1 MTASLPLLKLFNRL
15 RKPLALGVD
24 QYNLA
29 LEALVQ
35 SIEDDFDPTDREAYI
50 EAVKRLCQIVWVKSP
65 QQKKIFD
72 NIWQDFLSVSVAQSK
87 LIRENLQI
95 NKDGEETPKINAIEP
110 LLDDDQPRD
119 NDDQTP
125 ENYVDLET
133 LETLETAEI
142 QVGRAAS
149 VFWKEAYYFPVS
161 RQQLWDGCRN
171 FQPEKLPET
180 RREID
185 IVATVEQVAKA
196 GFFTNPIFAQ
206 NLTIENPPEVLLLID
221 QQGSMTPFH
230 PLCRHLVKIW
240 ENTTKIKIYYFQN
253 CPKDVLYL
261 DPQLRQETEDLET
274 VLGKLP
280 TDNTIAL
287 IISDGGAAKGRTVI
301 SRWEET
307 VEFLNILT
315 DEVQR
320 VAWLNPLPRCRWF
333 DSTAKNIADIYPK
346 EVPMFA
352 LESREWEKMIQWLR
366 WGEKS
371 VFQFIQQRQEAAK
384 EKWQPTDSE
393 DDWDWNF
400 DAKSLINN
408 FEKKYTP
415 AHLQLAFHAAFPLT
429 ITPDLLYRLWQEFFV
444 KGDSQKNLPW
454 YAVADILL
462 SDLCKSI
469 DTELTELYE
478 IDREI
483 RNELLSQCVASF
495 GEERLEELSN
505 FLIEYLDEQIQKQLL
520 PSWLE
525 TLYKMQHWAA
535 LAYTNRKD
543 EAVENIAKSLQQ
555 AYLHN
560 HKSQLI
566 QWSELVTTLT
576 PVLKDEYQPLLYK
589 SLFIA
594 AEGYG
599 AEARGIAKG
608 TQAARQKWE
617 ESFGKEEIAS
627 VGEIALAKPGS
638 ILGRFPLKTFTFE
651 TVTVNP
657 QGEIIHRE
665 TKQAQYLTENLGK
678 TTLKMVYI
686 PGGTFTM
693 GSPEGEGS
701 SNEKP
706 QHQVTIKPFLMGK
719 YPVTQ
724 AQWEAVANLPKI
736 QDDLNP
742 NPSRFKGK
750 NRPVEKVSWYDIIE
764 FCARLSQKTGKNY
777 RLPSEAEWEYA
788 CRAGTTTPFHFGE
801 TITTDLAN
809 YNGNYTYREGPQG
822 IYRKETT
829 PVGSFKVANGFG
841 LYDMHGNIWEWC
853 ADPLHDSYEGAPTDG
868 SVWDEDNNDN
878 HYHTYIDLLVN
889 INNDYRVR
897 LLRGGSRIRYPN
909 HCRAAY
915 RLQSLPNDRHY
926 HIGFRVVCAG
936 AWTS

>member
-1 MTASLPLLKLFNRL
+1 MTVSLPLLKLFNRL
-15 RKPLALGVD
+15 REHLPLGVD

-29 LEALVQ
+29 LEALIQ
-35 SIEDDFDPTDREAYI
+35 SIEDDFDPTDI

-65 QQKKIFD
+65 EQKKIFD
-72 NIWQDFLSVSVAQSK
+72 NIWQDFRSVSATQSK

-95 NKDGEETPKINAIEP
+95 DKDGEKPPEINAIEP

-119 NDDQTP
+119 NDGQIP
-125 ENYVDLET
+125 ENYVN
-133 LETLETAEI
+133 LETAET

-161 RQQLWDGCRN
+161 RQQLWDGCQK
-171 FQPEKLPET
+171 FQPEKLPKT

-185 IVATVEQVAKA
+185 IIATVEQVAKA

-230 PLCRHLVKIW
+230 PFCRHLVKIW
-240 ENTTKIKIYYFQN
+240 GNTTKIKIYYFQN

-274 VLGKLP
+274 LLEKLP
-280 TDNTIAL
+280 TDNTIAM

-352 LESREWEKMIQWLR
+352 LESWEWEKMIQWLR

-408 FEKKYTP
+408 FEKKYTQ

-429 ITPDLLYRLWQEFFV
+429 ITPDLLYRLWQEFLV
-444 KGDSQKNLPW
+444 KDDSQKNLPW

-495 GEERLEELSN
+495 GEKRLEALSN
-505 FLIEYLDEQIQKQLL
+505 FLIKYLDEQIQKP

-525 TLYKMQHWAA
+525 TLYEMQHWAA

-543 EAVENIAKSLQQ
+543 EAAENIAKSLQQ

-576 PVLKDEYQPLLYK
+576 PVLSDKKYRPLLV
-589 SLFIA
+589 A

-599 AEARGIAKG
+599 AEARGIKRV
-608 TQAARQKWE
+608 TQATRQKWE
-617 ESFGKEEIAS
+617 GVFGKEEIAS
-627 VGEIALAKPGS
+627 VGKIALAKPGS
-638 ILGRFPLKTFTFE
+638 ILGRFPLKSFTFE

-657 QGEIIHRE
+657 KGEIIQRE
-665 TKQAQYLTENLGK
+665 TKQSQYLTENIGK
-678 TTLKMVYI
+678 PPLEMVYI
-686 PGGTFTM
+686 PGGNFTM
-693 GSPEGEGS
+693 GSPEGEGYRF
-701 SNEKP
+701 EKP

-719 YPVTQ
+719 HPVTQ

-736 QDDLNP
+736 QDDLDP

-750 NRPVEKVSWYDIIE
+750 NRPVERVSWHNIIE

-801 TITTDLAN
+801 TITPDLAN
-809 YNGNYTYREGPQG
+809 YDGNYTYKEGPKG
-822 IYRKETT
+822 IYRQETT
-829 PVGSFKVANGFG
+829 PVGSFQVANAFG
-841 LYDMHGNIWEWC
+841 IYDMHGNVWEWC
-853 ADPLHDSYEGAPTDG
+853 ADPWHDNYEGSPTDG
-868 SVWDEDNNDN
+868 SVWDENNNDN
-878 HYHTYIDLLVN
+878 HYQSYIDLLVN
-889 INNDYRVR
+889 IRNDNRPR
-897 LLRGGSRIRYPN
+897 LLRGGSWYDSADN
-909 HCRAAY
+909 CRAAY
-915 RLQSLPNDRHY
+915 RYLNSPDYRLNS
-926 HIGFRVVCAG
+926 IGFRVVCSG
-936 AWTS
+936 AWLP